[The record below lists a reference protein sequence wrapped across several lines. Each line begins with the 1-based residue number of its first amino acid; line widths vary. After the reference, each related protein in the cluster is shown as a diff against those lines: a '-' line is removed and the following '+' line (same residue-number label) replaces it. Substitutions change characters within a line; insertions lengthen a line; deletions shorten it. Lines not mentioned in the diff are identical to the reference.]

1 MRSPY
6 CCNIILKRL
15 FLLAAIVCI
24 NCRAMAQMPDSV
36 KLVLDSS
43 ISLLQQY
50 ALHTKTTS
58 WPQVKQTAYAKAAH
72 AKTWNELDS
81 SISFLFAAVNDH
93 HGWLSAGDAELRWN
107 ITTAQQFS
115 TEVKNEIAKG
125 NRVVKKIV
133 TGNIGYLRV
142 PGMMLDTSQYN
153 KKAQQLMDSLC
164 ALQQAGA
171 TKFIID
177 LRLNAGGTM
186 FPMIAG
192 LSALLGNGKFI
203 GNADATGNIENM
215 CVLEN
220 GKFTSADGGMAKIGT
235 TCNRIS
241 NRTAVVILI
250 SNLTGSAGECVA
262 VAFKGRKHT
271 KFIGEPT
278 AGFTIGNNGHWIIEN
293 KAGIVIAESAIVDRN
308 KTIYYKDVQPDELI
322 WGGDNFDDYL
332 QDKKIQAAVKWL
344 KQH

>member
-1 MRSPY
+1 MRSAY
-6 CCNIILKRL
+6 WCNIILKRL

-24 NCRAMAQMPDSV
+24 NCRGMAQMPDSV

-43 ISLLQQY
+43 ISLLQQF
-50 ALHTKTTS
+50 ALHTKTTN
-58 WPQVKQTAYAKAAH
+58 WQQVKQTAYVKAAH

-81 SISFLFAAVNDH
+81 TISFLFAAVNDH

-107 ITTAQQFS
+107 IKPEQHFS
-115 TEVKNEIAKG
+115 AEIKNEIAKG
-125 NRVVKKIV
+125 NRIVKKILP
-133 TGNIGYLRV
+133 GNIGYLRV

-192 LSALLGNGKFI
+192 LSSLLGNGKFI
-203 GNADATGNIENM
+203 GGANSEGVVEEM
-215 CVLEN
+215 SVLKN
-220 GKFTSADGGMAKIGT
+220 GKFTSADGGMAKVST
-235 TCNRIS
+235 ACNIW
-241 NRTAVVILI
+241 NHTAVVVLT

-262 VAFKGRKHT
+262 VAFKGRRHT

-278 AGFTIGNNGHWIIEN
+278 AGFTIGNNGHWIIPG

-332 QDKKIQAAVKWL
+332 QDKKIQAALKWL

>member
-1 MRSPY
+1 MKIKTKCFFLMVF
-6 CCNIILKRL
+6 CCTYS
-15 FLLAAIVCI
+15 LA
-24 NCRAMAQMPDSV
+24 NAQMPDSV

-50 ALHTKTTS
+50 ALHSSATN
-58 WPQVKQTAYAKAAH
+58 WPLVKKTAYAKG
-72 AKTWNELDS
+72 AKASTWSELDPA
-81 SISFLFAAVNDH
+81 IAYLFEAVNDH
-93 HGWLSAGDAELRWN
+93 HGWLSVGDSNLKWN
-107 ITTAQQFS
+107 PGGDLKFS

-125 NRVVKKIV
+125 NRIVKKML

-153 KKAQQLMDSLC
+153 KKAQQLMDSLYT
-164 ALQQAGA
+164 LQQGGA

-192 LSALLGNGKFI
+192 LAALLGDGKFI
-203 GNADATGNIENM
+203 GNANAGGRIEDM
-215 CVLEN
+215 SLLKN
-220 GKFTSADGGMAKIGT
+220 GKFSTADGGAASIEMKTDVSKAG
-235 TCNRIS
+235 
-241 NRTAVVILI
+241 VVVLT

-262 VAFKGRKHT
+262 VAFKGRRHT

-278 AGFTIGNNGHWIIEN
+278 AGFTTGNNGHWIVEG

-308 KTIYYKDVQPDELI
+308 KNIYYSNVQPDELT
-322 WGGDNFDDYL
+322 WGGDNFEDYL
-332 QDKKIQAAVKWL
+332 QDKKIQAALKWL
-344 KQH
+344 KQ